1 MSTSVIVAD
10 GHWLIRAGLRAALQ
24 PSRGLEIVGEA
35 GDAAS
40 AIILARQ
47 LQPALM
53 LVDLHLPPDGGVAAA
68 RAIREACADQKVLL
82 LCDAGGETHV
92 RDALR
97 AGCAG
102 VARKD
107 LSDKELIE
115 AVHCIRDGGVYVDAE
130 MSRRLVLLDHQRE
143 VSNAQGPLDG
153 LSERELAVFRLI
165 GRGSTNRAA
174 GESLNIS
181 PKTVEKYRASLMRK
195 LRLGSAVDLRML
207 AVQLGLAT
215 HPHAD
220 RTSLPDSA
228 SRGS

>member
-1 MSTSVIVAD
+1 
-10 GHWLIRAGLRAALQ
+10 
-24 PSRGLEIVGEA
+24 
-35 GDAAS
+35 
-40 AIILARQ
+40 
-47 LQPALM
+47 
-53 LVDLHLPPDGGVAAA
+53 
-68 RAIREACADQKVLL
+68 
-82 LCDAGGETHV
+82 
-92 RDALR
+92 
-97 AGCAG
+97 
-102 VARKD
+102 
-107 LSDKELIE
+107 
-115 AVHCIRDGGVYVDAE
+115 VHCIRDGGVYVDAE

-153 LSERELAVFRLI
+153 LSERELAVFHLI

-207 AVQLGLAT
+207 AVQLGLTT

-220 RTSLPDSA
+220 RPPLPDSA